1 MNRCGFHFGRGRTVE
16 CSLDVLQFILSDWEA
31 MDKITGRTFG
41 AEKFG
46 KNCFTIK
53 QPGFE
58 AKFDL
63 VHADYKQKGSFHY
76 FAQLAGKGIHTSGI
90 LETNYAKDPDENLVR
105 VDGVLDMEIT
115 GFLGTVISKI
125 YHGKLQNYVNLL
137 EDYLYSACIKLDH
150 QLEECLK
157 LLSEDQQREFRLF
170 QEKRRREEFFESVL
184 QIIPLGRNFKL
195 ELETPIPTYKKIE
208 EIVSDGSQSTTFL
221 KRFNELVDKSNLYF
235 TLSRSPAKD
244 KEITELGEDFYSGIK
259 DLGFELYTKYV
270 SGELRVWLK
279 SMFDYPNAKIKLKI
293 GAFGA
298 SKMFPWELMH
308 DGDDFLCLKSA
319 TVRVEAGIRRYKEIL
334 DVKGVLVVA
343 SNPLGDLENVE
354 READSV
360 LNSIKRIGNVE
371 SKLLSGSD
379 ASKENVIKE
388 IESGRYQVLHYSGH
402 SNFDKK
408 FPGNSYLLLKD
419 GRKLIADELARLS
432 KDKELHLVFLNS
444 CLSGA
449 DKVDVFN
456 VTGLS
461 SAFVKSGVPNV
472 IGMKWSVSDYGA
484 TLLSKK
490 FYEEYVTTKDPT
502 EALRKARKSV
512 GEATDWN
519 DPAWA
524 APIIYVA

>member
-1 MNRCGFHFGRGRTVE
+1 MRRFHFERGRKFE
-16 CSLDVLQFILSDWEA
+16 CSLEVLQFIGSDWEA
-31 MDKITGRTFG
+31 MDRITGRDFK
-41 AEKFG
+41 AKKCG

-53 QPGFE
+53 QPSFE
-58 AKFDL
+58 AKLDL
-63 VHADYKQKGSFHY
+63 VHADYKPKGSFKY
-76 FAQLAGKGIHTSGI
+76 STTLVGKGIHASGI
-90 LETNYAKDPDENLVR
+90 LEINYGEVNKKLIYAEAI
-105 VDGVLDMEIT
+105 LDMEIA
-115 GFLGTVISKI
+115 GLFGSIISRIHQGT
-125 YHGKLQNYVNLL
+125 LQNYADMLA
-137 EDYLYSACIKLDH
+137 DYLHLACIKLGH
-150 QLEECLK
+150 QPEQCLN
-157 LLSEDQQREFRLF
+157 LLSEDQQREFRQL
-170 QEKRRREEFFESVL
+170 QEQRRREEIFESTL
-184 QIIPLGRNFKL
+184 EITPLGRKFKL

-208 EIVSDGSQSTTFL
+208 EIVSDGTQLTTFL
-221 KRFNELVDKSNLYF
+221 KRFNELVDKGSFYF
-235 TLSRSPAKD
+235 TLSRLPAKD
-244 KEITELGEDFYSGIK
+244 KEITELGEEFYSGIK
-259 DLGFELYTKYV
+259 DLGFELYSKYV
-270 SGELRVWLK
+270 SGQLRVWMK
-279 SMFDYPNAKIKLKI
+279 SMFDYPKAKIKLKI
-293 GAFGA
+293 EAFGA
-298 SKMFPWELMH
+298 SNMYPWELMH

-319 TVRVEAGIRRYKEIL
+319 TVRIEAGIRRYKEIL
-334 DVKGVLVVA
+334 DVNGVLVVA

-354 READSV
+354 REANSV

-502 EALRKARKSV
+502 EALRKARISV